1 MAFQVERF
9 QVLRWKPK
17 NIRSSWKVLRNRL
30 ELLIL
35 SLFLYHFFE
44 GGGERVMLC
53 YSDFCKFLNYPF
65 LTRAMSDTTLEYFN
79 FKRNL

>member
-9 QVLRWKPK
+9 QGLRWKPK

-35 SLFLYHFFE
+35 SLFVYHFFE
-44 GGGERVMLC
+44 GGGERGNAML
-53 YSDFCKFLNYPF
+53 FRLANFLITHF
-65 LTRAMSDTTLEYFN
+65 SLVLCLTQHLSTSI
-79 FKRNL
+79 